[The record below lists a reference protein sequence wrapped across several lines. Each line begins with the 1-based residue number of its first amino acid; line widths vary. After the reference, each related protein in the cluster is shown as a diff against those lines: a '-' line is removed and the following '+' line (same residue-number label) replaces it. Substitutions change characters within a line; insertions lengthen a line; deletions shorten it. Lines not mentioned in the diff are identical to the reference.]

1 MIRLMQLT
9 AGGLVVMIWSGR
21 LGMVIRAAIILITR
35 VLFGGHLIIIRT
47 ISVWWDLR
55 QAIRSRWTGTRR
67 QYILRYEDRGTPS
80 GFVIQ
85 LEFTLCSL
93 SMGRVGLFG

>member
-1 MIRLMQLT
+1 MIRLMQLM
-9 AGGLVVMIWSGR
+9 AGGLAVMIWSGR

-35 VLFGGHLIIIRT
+35 VLSGGRLIIIRT
-47 ISVWWDLR
+47 ISVWWGLR
-55 QAIRSRWTGTRR
+55 RPTRSRWTGMQQHYT
-67 QYILRYEDRGTPS
+67 LPYEARGIPND
-80 GFVIQ
+80 FVIQ